1 MKKKVIALIL
11 IIPLIFLCTIFS
23 VGQVASILADI
34 PVSGIKITTQSDE
47 GFIHLDMAKY
57 NADPDNFIYMQ
68 AQVEP
73 ANAKNQ
79 DYSFEIEPAEEGTE
93 AADISVDKETGLLS
107 LNGTGKAKI
116 TAVSSDNAYTD
127 SIIVSVTSTKVVEIV
142 PFLKDQHG
150 TDIPLSIKE
159 NGEYEVNL
167 TPGDYQFSRNIY
179 PSNLSDSSVEWSS
192 SNDTVLSVNEV
203 TSKAKARL
211 SGSAVVELNCDN
223 AVVGFEP
230 VKINVNVGYGESET
244 GMTIEGFENNEM
256 MFMTGTNTVSF
267 LLELEEPILG
277 LGESFFLGIDGD
289 LEYLVEAEK
298 FESLDSD
305 GKRYKVT
312 LTLNPERPEE
322 KELKFSFQIGTS
334 KKASSVVLKF
344 GEFDFNVFSE
354 RHTGKED
361 DIYQKKGAVIQ
372 YTAIGEPS
380 DDNVIYEW
388 SSLSSDISITEK
400 NGGRGASITSSVP
413 GDYVVT
419 VKAYNKVMVDGV
431 ATKGDFINDVEKIF
445 HVIRGVSSIEF
456 VDNSV
461 TYGLDNI
468 LTLGDVI
475 LDDSGYKYNYRP
487 IMKLKVIYDDGSIEG
502 YSEDNLEFESTDNSI
517 IQPFATNEAFKV
529 AINSDGIATITAK
542 WAEGKYF
549 DQEIKTSIK
558 LRAVK
563 GAVMIGA
570 ESDRNTI
577 DVTDYQHLKRATS
590 QGKKIVLMK
599 NVMLGWKNMT
609 EGELKTEAS
618 TMLTDYD
625 WSFYANLHKEDPSY
639 HTIERPSVYYLIEFK
654 DDVWGNGFS
663 INADNFTMARDSA
676 GVPKL
681 FKGPLNFVAIETASV
696 KAQDNIVFLVREDG
710 VDINNI
716 ELKGCLDSSL
726 TSDEGGL
733 DLTKLNYAGT
743 TLEISSDT
751 TLTNSRVSNGRTTV
765 RIFGGEVINEGTA
778 QATTKVAKPGD
789 IDITEHRIKVQIE
802 SSILTHA
809 REFIIKIGSNLSLYS
824 DDDIELINDQFPNFV
839 SQSLKKENGEKYNL
853 YNHSNASDEYFY
865 NNYVIADVTLKN
877 CVLATSGLFTIGMET
892 HFAGNMLGNL
902 TPEWHG
908 CGGTSFASV
917 LNLEGDVKLY
927 DWKQLNKVDSTTLI
941 ETTNMANE
949 YLILRIDKMLEK
961 VVDVR
966 NYHDIISKVDGVDY
980 VHGGIAMYGGGK
992 NYSCVVMT
1000 KLNSEELKEFMVN
1013 ISDLAVNEPDG
1024 IFKQQGENLPGAAGE
1039 EDFAFYM
1046 YNSDSQF
1053 NLQKQQE
1060 DLASGK
1066 AYKLPVAPAY
1076 GDLIGE

>member
-127 SIIVSVTSTKVVEIV
+127 SIIVSVISTKVVDIV

-150 TDIPLSIKE
+150 TDIPLTAKE

-230 VKINVNVGYGESET
+230 IKINVNVGYGESET

-256 MFMTGTNTVSF
+256 MFMTGTNIVSF

-298 FESLDSD
+298 FEPLDSD

-354 RHTGKED
+354 RHMGKED

-380 DDNVIYEW
+380 DENVIYEW

-431 ATKGDFINDVEKIF
+431 ATKGEFINDVEKTF
-445 HVIRGVSSIEF
+445 HIIRGVSSIEF
-456 VDNSV
+456 VDNSI
-461 TYGLDNI
+461 TYGLENI

-487 IMKLKVIYDDGSIEG
+487 IVKLKVIYDDGSIEG

-558 LRAVK
+558 LRGVK

-590 QGKKIVLMK
+590 QGKKVVLMK
-599 NVMLGWKNMT
+599 NVMLGWENMT

-625 WSFYANLHKEDPSY
+625 WSFYANLNRVDPSY
-639 HTIERPSVYYLIEFK
+639 YPTARPSVYYLIEFK

-765 RIFGGEVINEGTA
+765 RIFGGEVLNEGTA
-778 QATTKVAKPGD
+778 QATTKVANPSD
-789 IDITEHRIKVQIE
+789 IDVNEHRIKVKLE
-802 SSILTHA
+802 SCILTQA
-809 REFIIKIGSNLSLYS
+809 REFIVKIGSNISIFS
-824 DDDIELINDQFPNFV
+824 EDDVEGYVYNPQKFTNA
-839 SQSLKKENGEKYNL
+839 NGKAYTL
-853 YNHSNASDEYFY
+853 YNHNNAKDEYFY
-865 NNYVIADVTLKN
+865 NNYVIADVTLKD
-877 CVLATSGLFTIGMET
+877 CILATSGLFTIGMET
-892 HFAGNMLGNL
+892 HFAGNMLGTL
-902 TPEWHG
+902 SPEWYG

-917 LNLEGDVKLY
+917 LNLEGDVRLY
-927 DWKQLNKVDSTTLI
+927 DWKRLDKVDSTTLI
-941 ETTNMANE
+941 ETTNAAND
-949 YLILRIDKMLEK
+949 YLILRIDKMLQK

-966 NYHDIISKVDGVDY
+966 GFTQIISKVDEIEY

-992 NYSCVVMT
+992 NYSCVIT
-1000 KLNSEELKEFMVN
+1000 SKLNTEQLSEFRVN
-1013 ISDLAVNEPDG
+1013 VRDLAINEPDG
-1024 IFKQQGENLPGAAGE
+1024 IFKQQGENLPAAAGE

-1046 YNSDSQF
+1046 YDANSQF

>member
-167 TPGDYQFSRNIY
+167 TPGDYQFSRNVY

-289 LEYLVEAEK
+289 LEYLAEAEK
-298 FESLDSD
+298 FEPLDSD

-388 SSLSSDISITEK
+388 NSVSSDISITEK

-419 VKAYNKVMVDGV
+419 VRAYNKVMVDGV
-431 ATKGDFINDVEKIF
+431 ATKGDFINDVEKTF

-456 VDNSV
+456 VDNSI
-461 TYGLDNI
+461 TYGLENI

-487 IMKLKVIYDDGSIEG
+487 IVKLKVIYDDGSIEG

-590 QGKKIVLMK
+590 QGKKVVLMK
-599 NVMLGWKNMT
+599 NVMLGWENMT
-609 EGELKTEAS
+609 EGELKNEAS

-625 WSFYANLHKEDPSY
+625 WSFYENIYKYNPDYSLAK
-639 HTIERPSVYYLIEFK
+639 RPSVYYLIEFK

-765 RIFGGEVINEGTA
+765 RIFGGEVLNEGTA
-778 QATTKVAKPGD
+778 QATTKVESPSD
-789 IDITEHRIKVQIE
+789 IDVNEHRIKVRLE
-802 SSILTHA
+802 SCILTQA
-809 REFIIKIGSNLSLYS
+809 REFIVKIGSNISIFS
-824 DDDIELINDQFPNFV
+824 EDDVDGYVYNSQELTNA
-839 SQSLKKENGEKYNL
+839 NGKAYTL
-853 YNHSNASDEYFY
+853 YNHNNAKDEYFY
-865 NNYVIADVTLKN
+865 NNYVIADVTLKD
-877 CVLATSGLFTIGMET
+877 CILATSGLFTIGMET
-892 HFAGNMLGNL
+892 HFAGNMLGL
-902 TPEWHG
+902 ISPEWYG

-917 LNLEGDVKLY
+917 LNLEGDVRLY
-927 DWKQLNKVDSTTLI
+927 DWKRLDKVDSTTLI
-941 ETTNMANE
+941 ETTNAANE
-949 YLILRIDKMLEK
+949 YLLLRLDKMLQK

-966 NYHDIISKVDGVDY
+966 GFTQIISKVDEVDY

-992 NYSCVVMT
+992 NYSCVVT
-1000 KLNSEELKEFMVN
+1000 SKFESEQLSEFMAN
-1013 ISDLAVNEPDG
+1013 IRDLAINETDSVL
-1024 IFKQQGENLPGAAGE
+1024 KQQGQSLPAAAGE

-1046 YNSDSQF
+1046 YDANSQF
-1053 NLQKQQE
+1053 NYQKQVE